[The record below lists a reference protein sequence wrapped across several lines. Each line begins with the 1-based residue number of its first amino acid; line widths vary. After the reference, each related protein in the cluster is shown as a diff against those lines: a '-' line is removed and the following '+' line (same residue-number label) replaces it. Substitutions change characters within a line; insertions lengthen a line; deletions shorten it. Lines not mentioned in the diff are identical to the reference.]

1 MIHRMAAYIAQKL
14 SPYCED
20 RDKLLM
26 YGLDTLLHTIL
37 STFGLIVIGYM
48 FDKLGA
54 CIMIIAIYYVN
65 QTFGGGYHAS
75 SYLQCFILMAISLIV
90 GLLLCQIEFNSY
102 FLNSI
107 NLISL
112 TVLFLNPC
120 VLHPK
125 KSYLYKGRKHF
136 IVRSRCISCLE
147 IVFAILLS
155 LSWKERLCPY
165 AIGILFSAISRLVGK
180 HAYQ

>member
-48 FDKLGA
+48 FDELGA

-65 QTFGGGYHAS
+65 QTFAS
-75 SYLQCFILMAISLIV
+75 CTIFFREGSETSFSQFLIDFV
-90 GLLLCQIEFNSY
+90 
-102 FLNSI
+102 
-107 NLISL
+107 L
-112 TVLFLNPC
+112 TF
-120 VLHPK
+120 
-125 KSYLYKGRKHF
+125 RA
-136 IVRSRCISCLE
+136 
-147 IVFAILLS
+147 FA
-155 LSWKERLCPY
+155 KR
-165 AIGILFSAISRLVGK
+165 A
-180 HAYQ
+180 